1 MTMPDG
7 CGLLIAVGLLLGFA
21 FIFGTLVA
29 GPAPA
34 PVALRAEAW
43 TPCEAPRP
51 DVECWRSGHTIVCLP
66 LTPEH
71 PRNDQ

>member
-7 CGLLIAVGLLLGFA
+7 CGLLLAVGLLLGFA
-21 FIFGTLVA
+21 FIFGTLAA

-43 TPCEAPRP
+43 IPCEAPRP

-66 LTPEH
+66 LTPEETE
-71 PRNDQ
+71 

>member
-1 MTMPDG
+1 MTAPDG
-7 CGLLIAVGLLLGFA
+7 CGLLIAVGALLAVA
-21 FIFGTLVA
+21 FLFGVLVA

-34 PVALRAEAW
+34 PAALRAEPW

-51 DVECWRSGHTIVCLP
+51 DVACWRSGHTIVCLP

-71 PRNDQ
+71 PGNNQ